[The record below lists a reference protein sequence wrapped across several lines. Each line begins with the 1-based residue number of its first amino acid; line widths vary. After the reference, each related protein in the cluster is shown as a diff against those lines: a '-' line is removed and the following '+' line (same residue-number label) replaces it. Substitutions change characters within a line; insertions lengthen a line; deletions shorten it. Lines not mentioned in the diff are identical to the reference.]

1 MVRNRP
7 IKSGNL
13 AVRCSFARIKSH
25 DKSGDQKKSND
36 AKPQIP
42 NADGS
47 ADLQQTKKRFLFRHP
62 LFKGKSSLNLSEFCW
77 ALLPGRFI
85 VKLNREMSR
94 LESSHVRDADCFVVH
109 VGKCWG

>member
-1 MVRNRP
+1 MGRNRS
-7 IKSGNL
+7 IKSGNV

-36 AKPQIP
+36 VKSQIP
-42 NADGS
+42 NVNGS
-47 ADLQQTKKRFLFRHP
+47 ADRQQTKKRFLFRHP

-77 ALLPGRFI
+77 TLLPGRFM

-94 LESSHVRDADCFVVH
+94 LESSHVRDADSFVVL
-109 VGKCWG
+109 VVK